1 MYYNTGK
8 VMFGSSYDLIPLIK
22 KYVEQDQD
30 MLLLQQYL
38 ICDVALLRR
47 RYIARRICEL
57 IGAFILLVI
66 LLKGTVWKS
75 T

>member
-8 VMFGSSYDLIPLIK
+8 VKIGIFYELNPLRK
-22 KYVEQDQD
+22 KYVEEDQD

-57 IGAFILLVI
+57 VGPFILLVI
-66 LLKGTVWKS
+66 LLKETA
-75 T
+75 

>member
-8 VMFGSSYDLIPLIK
+8 VKIGSAYDLNPLRK
-22 KYVEQDQD
+22 KYVEQDPD

-38 ICDVALLRR
+38 ICDVNLLRR
-47 RYIARRICEL
+47 QNDIKRLCEL

-66 LLKGTVWKS
+66 LLKETV
-75 T
+75 

>member
-8 VMFGSSYDLIPLIK
+8 VKIGSSYDLNPLRK
-22 KYVEQDQD
+22 KYIEEDED

-38 ICDVALLRR
+38 ICDVAVLRR

-57 IGAFILLVI
+57 VGAFILLVI
-66 LLKGTVWKS
+66 LLKGNV
-75 T
+75 

>member
-8 VMFGSSYDLIPLIK
+8 VKIGIFYELNPLRK
-22 KYVEQDQD
+22 KYIEQDSD

-38 ICDVALLRR
+38 ICDGDLLRR
-47 RYIARRICEL
+47 QNTVRRIFEL

-66 LLKGTVWKS
+66 LLKETV
-75 T
+75 

>member
-8 VMFGSSYDLIPLIK
+8 VKIGLLYELNPLRK
-22 KYVEQDQD
+22 KYVEEDPD

-38 ICDVALLRR
+38 ICDVELLRR
-47 RYIARRICEL
+47 QNTARRIGEL

-66 LLKGTVWKS
+66 LLKETV
-75 T
+75 

>member
-8 VMFGSSYDLIPLIK
+8 VKIGSSYDLNPLRK
-22 KYVEQDQD
+22 KYVEEDKD

-57 IGAFILLVI
+57 VGAFILLVI
-66 LLKGTVWKS
+66 LLKGNI
-75 T
+75 

>member
-8 VMFGSSYDLIPLIK
+8 VKIGSAYDLNPLRK
-22 KYVEQDQD
+22 KYIEEDSD

-38 ICDVALLRR
+38 ICDVNLLRR
-47 RYIARRICEL
+47 QNTVRRIGEL

-66 LLKGTVWKS
+66 LLKETV
-75 T
+75 

>member
-8 VMFGSSYDLIPLIK
+8 VKIGLLYELNPLRK
-22 KYVEQDQD
+22 KYVEEDHD

-38 ICDVALLRR
+38 ICDVNLLRR
-47 RYIARRICEL
+47 HNTIRRICEW

-66 LLKGTVWKS
+66 LLKGTA
-75 T
+75 

>member
-8 VMFGSSYDLIPLIK
+8 VKIGSAYDLNPLRK
-22 KYVEQDQD
+22 KYVEEDPD

-47 RYIARRICEL
+47 QNTLRRVGEL
-57 IGAFILLVI
+57 VGAFILLVI
-66 LLKGTVWKS
+66 LLKETV
-75 T
+75 

>member
-8 VMFGSSYDLIPLIK
+8 VKIGIYHELNPLRK
-22 KYVEQDQD
+22 KYLEQDPD

-47 RYIARRICEL
+47 QNDIKRLCEL

-66 LLKGTVWKS
+66 LLKETV
-75 T
+75 

>member
-8 VMFGSSYDLIPLIK
+8 VKIGSAYDLNPLRK
-22 KYVEQDQD
+22 KYVEEDQD

-66 LLKGTVWKS
+66 LLKGNVWKS
-75 T
+75 I

>member
-8 VMFGSSYDLIPLIK
+8 VKIGSSYDLNPLRK
-22 KYVEQDQD
+22 KYVEEDED

-47 RYIARRICEL
+47 RYIVRRVCEL
-57 IGAFILLVI
+57 VGAFILLVI
-66 LLKGTVWKS
+66 LLKGNA
-75 T
+75 